1 MTTLTNGTAT
11 ITPTLVDGY
20 SAGQE
25 ARTIAHPIISR
36 PGPDDVTLRPA
47 GPRTGVLR
55 LLFTTEAD
63 AEAARAL
70 HAVPYVWTLND
81 DDRTSIGM
89 DYVVEGGT
97 LGTALEDETRD
108 LWLID
113 IPFREV

>member
-1 MTTLTNGTAT
+1 MTTLSNGTAT

-47 GPRTGVLR
+47 GPRTGILR
-55 LLFTTEAD
+55 LLFATEAD

-70 HAVPYVWTLND
+70 HAAPYVWTLTD
-81 DDRTSIGM
+81 ADLSSIGM

-97 LGTALEDETRD
+97 LGAALEDETRE
-108 LWLID
+108 LWLLE